1 MQKKFKILL
10 RIIVILIVLML
21 IILVAM
27 QFKPDV
33 KKSNYKEIDKIDN
46 YNYLLEDRDSKLM
59 QEVFN
64 NLKNVL
70 KSTEI
75 NYELYAEYLSE
86 LFVIDLFTMDN
97 KDNKYDVGGAEY
109 VLPEVVENYKLNVED
124 TIYKYMQDKN
134 TTKRDKYAIVKS
146 INKDTL
152 EQTKYT
158 FNNTEYDAYKIT
170 LNWDYEE
177 VNEYAKKGVI
187 TLIKKDNKLYIVSY
201 EKVE

>member
-33 KKSNYKEIDKIDN
+33 KKSNYKEIDKIAN

-59 QEVFN
+59 QEVFK

-187 TLIKKDNKLYIVSY
+187 TLIKKDNKLYVVSY

>member
-33 KKSNYKEIDKIDN
+33 KKSNYKEIDKIAN

-158 FNNTEYDAYKIT
+158 FNKTEYDAYKIT